1 MSTFGS
7 VLRTT
12 TFGESHGGYVGCIV
26 DGIPPRL
33 PLVEADVQPQLDRR
47 RPGQSALTSSR
58 DEKDRVQIV
67 SGTERGCTR
76 RHPRN
81 SHLHDGAQ
89 RGPQA
94 HRLRVDAARASLIS
108 R

>member
-7 VLRTT
+7 VVRTT

-47 RPGQSALTSSR
+47 RPGQSALTRISGRISP
-58 DEKDRVQIV
+58 ELWALYEILGSAEDRACGLAA
-67 SGTERGCTR
+67 SGVVG
-76 RHPRN
+76 
-81 SHLHDGAQ
+81 
-89 RGPQA
+89 
-94 HRLRVDAARASLIS
+94 
-108 R
+108 